1 MVFDT
6 KPDRELDD
14 IEAEVAGD
22 NGVSGFVESGL
33 NLFQLNEWTA
43 NVRPWPLATGQY
55 LACFAFGSGPV
66 AMATQLWF
74 AEHGEITQV
83 HIARA

>member
-22 NGVSGFVESGL
+22 NGVSGFVERGL

-43 NVRPWPLATGQY
+43 NVRPWPLATGRY
-55 LACFAFGSGPV
+55 LACFEFSCGPV
-66 AMATQLWF
+66 AMATQFWF

-83 HIARA
+83 HITRA